1 MLGYKSLVKF
11 GRRLA
16 AGIAAASLV
25 GCATAGPEK
34 AAVAGGGKP
43 ALWKLAD
50 ADTTIYLFGTIH
62 LLPEGV
68 DWRTP
73 ALDRAMA
80 ASDTLVLETTISG
93 DMTAMAQ
100 TMARLGVSPGLPPL
114 LERVPVEKRAALA
127 ETIKASGVP
136 AQALDRLETW
146 AAAMTLMAL
155 QLQQMGYNPELGVEK
170 VLDTGAK
177 GGKKVVA
184 LETVEQ
190 QLGFFDQ
197 LSEPAQRAFLASAAD
212 DPEAAKGQFEAMLK
226 AWSSGDVEG
235 IARTFDSETALSPE
249 LREVLI
255 KRRNVAWAEW
265 LQKRLDQ
272 PGTVMVAVG
281 AGHLAGPDSVQRMLA
296 ARGLKAERVQ

>member
-1 MLGYKSLVKF
+1 MLSYESLLKF
-11 GRRLA
+11 GRRLM
-16 AGIAAASLV
+16 AGAAAVSLA
-25 GCATAGPEK
+25 GCATAAPE
-34 AAVAGGGKP
+34 AAEVASGKP

-62 LLPEGV
+62 TLPEGV
-68 DWRTP
+68 KWRTP
-73 ALDRAMA
+73 VLDRAMA
-80 ASDTLVLETTISG
+80 AADTLVLETTISG
-93 DMTAMAQ
+93 DMMATAQ
-100 TMARLGVSPGLPPL
+100 TMAKLGVSPGLPPL

-155 QLQQMGYNPELGVEK
+155 QLQQMGLNPELGVEK
-170 VLDTGAK
+170 VLDTDVK
-177 GGKKVVA
+177 GSKKVVG

>member
-1 MLGYKSLVKF
+1 MVGYRSLMKF
-11 GRRLA
+11 ARRLLP
-16 AGIAAASLV
+16 GAAAVSLA
-25 GCATAGPEK
+25 GCATAAPD
-34 AAVAGGGKP
+34 AAQVAGGGKP

-80 ASDTLVLETTISG
+80 AADTLVLETTISG
-93 DMTAMAQ
+93 DMMATAQ
-100 TMARLGVSPGLPPL
+100 TMAKLGVSPGLPPI
-114 LERVPVEKRAALA
+114 LERVPADKRAALA
-127 ETIKASGVP
+127 EAIKASGVP
-136 AQALDRLETW
+136 AKAFDRLETW

-170 VLDTGAK
+170 GLEAAK
-177 GGKKVVA
+177 GSKQVVG

-212 DPEAAKGQFEAMLK
+212 DPEAAKAQFEAMLK

-235 IARTFDSETALSPE
+235 IARTFDSETTLSPE

-255 KRRNVAWAEW
+255 KRRNAAWAEW

-281 AGHLAGPDSVQRMLA
+281 AGHLAGTDSVQRMLA